1 MRSIEEERAQRAE
14 WLAGLGEGSQVAIEG
29 RGVVTNWVYSAPRVL
44 TVVRT
49 TKTQL
54 IVNGSGY
61 ERRFRRDDGRE
72 VGGRDSIVPYTEA
85 IAREIAEANARVRF
99 SRLAA
104 KEGKDLS
111 ARHIAAMLEAYD
123 RVQAELA
130 QVEKQSEDAV

>member
-14 WLAGLGEGSQVAIEG
+14 WLAGLGEGSQVAIKG
-29 RGVVTNWVYSAPRVL
+29 RGIVNCTWSYSAPRVL

-72 VGGRDSIVPYTEA
+72 VGGRDRIVPYTEA
-85 IAREIAEANARVRF
+85 IAREIVEANDRSRF

-130 QVEKQSEDAV
+130 QAGGE

>member
-29 RGVVTNWVYSAPRVL
+29 RGVVTNWVYSAPREL

-54 IVNGSGY
+54 IASGGGR
-61 ERRFRRDDGRE
+61 EQRFRRDDGRE
-72 VGGRDSIVPYTEA
+72 VGGRDRIVPYTEA
-85 IAREIAEANARVRF
+85 IAREIVEANDRSRF

-130 QVEKQSEDAV
+130 QAGGE

>member
-1 MRSIEEERAQRAE
+1 MSSIEEERAQRAE
-14 WLAGLGEGSQVAIEG
+14 WLAGLGEGSRVAIKG
-29 RGVVTNWVYSAPRVL
+29 RGNVSCTWTYSAPRVL

-85 IAREIAEANARVRF
+85 IAREIVEANDRSRF
-99 SRLAA
+99 SHLVS
-104 KEGKDLS
+104 KDGKDLS

-123 RVQAELA
+123 RVQAELVQGGA
-130 QVEKQSEDAV
+130 EC